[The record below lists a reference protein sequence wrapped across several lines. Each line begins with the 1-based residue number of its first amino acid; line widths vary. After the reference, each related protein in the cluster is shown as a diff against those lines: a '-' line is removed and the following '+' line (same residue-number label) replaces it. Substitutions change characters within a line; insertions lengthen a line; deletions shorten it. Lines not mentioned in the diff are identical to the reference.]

1 MICTNAIT
9 AHEIRVSPVSAAVAE
24 ACSRIAPTWPL
35 DRMIAVNPWW
45 ELLGET
51 FTEVAAK
58 VAALGQVHCLM
69 PAAYYRQ
76 AWQNG
81 GIAATALRQALAETD
96 GSITELQMLAALERE
111 PVVPHWHNVSD
122 LLDGFRD
129 RQHQIAWRDEITQQ
143 ISQFCAAH
151 FQHDSPLRRDGG
163 LYRHWLDITRRDRG
177 IAILMGEPTLASHFQ
192 HLPDNAEDLLE
203 LAFGGLQVPP
213 EQMADYAHA
222 LLLDINGWA
231 SWVAYERWQAR
242 LSGRDHTQMEGLLA
256 VRIAWELVLWR
267 HHQGKPIG
275 RQLRHLWQLEQ
286 RGLSQLLQQHR
297 AAQAPLLI
305 WQRAAELTYQHR
317 LQETLAAPIA
327 QAQSLA
333 PQVQAVFCI
342 DVRSEPLR
350 RALEAQSSSVQ
361 TLGFAG
367 FFGLSL
373 EYKPAGSAASRPHL
387 PGLLSPVLQVR
398 EGGAKAESLSR
409 RRESANIHSAGRQ
422 EWSRAAPS
430 TFSVVEALGL
440 GYAWKLLRNTLR
452 PPAAPV
458 VQLSNSEWTLERN
471 GIPLNHTDKAHLVQK
486 VLRGMGLTTFAP
498 FILLVG
504 HASQSCNNAHAAG
517 LDCGACG
524 GQSGELSVRVL
535 AQLLNDQEVRTA
547 LAHLGI
553 QIPSAT
559 RFLPALHNT
568 VTDEILIL
576 EQAERLPAIHQNWLV
591 AARTAAQRE
600 KACDST
606 LSDSA
611 LAKGLRRKTA
621 DWAEVRPEW
630 GLANNAAFIAAP
642 RSLTRQLDLQGRC
655 FLHEY
660 DQRLDT
666 DFSVLEQIMTAPV
679 IVAHW
684 INMQYNASVTD
695 PVTYGSGNKLLHNIV
710 GGHLGVFEGN
720 GGDLRIGLPLQ
731 SVHDGE
737 NWIHQP
743 LRLTVVVAAP
753 KEVLQML
760 VKKHAVL
767 RQLFD
772 NGWAYLCHWDDST
785 RELERYDRGYWRALA
800 A

>member
-1 MICTNAIT
+1 MSLANVKT
-9 AHEIRVSPVSAAVAE
+9 AQEAQVSPVSIAVAE

-45 ELLGET
+45 EMRGEE
-51 FTEVAAK
+51 FAQVSAK

-69 PAAYYRQ
+69 PATYYKQ

-81 GIAATALRQALAETD
+81 GIDATALRQALAESD
-96 GSITELQMLAALERE
+96 GSITELQMLAALEHE
-111 PVVPHWHNVSD
+111 PAVPHWHNISD

-151 FQHDSPLRRDGG
+151 FQHDSPLRSSGD
-163 LYRHWLDITRRDRG
+163 LYRHWLEITRRDRG
-177 IAILMGEPTLASHFQ
+177 IAILMGEPTLDSHFQ

-203 LAFGGLQVPP
+203 LAFGGLQVPA

-242 LSGRDHTQMEGLLA
+242 LASRDHHQMEELLA
-256 VRIAWELVLWR
+256 VRAAWELVLWR

-275 RQLRHLWQLEQ
+275 RQLRHLWLLEQ
-286 RGLSQLLQQHR
+286 RGLPQLLQQHR

-305 WQRAAELTYQHR
+305 WQRAVKITYQHN
-317 LQETLAAPIA
+317 LQEILAAPIA
-327 QAQSLA
+327 QAQSPT
-333 PQVQAVFCI
+333 PQLQAVFCI

-350 RALEAQSSSVQ
+350 RALEAQSPDVQ

-367 FFGLSL
+367 FFGLPL
-373 EYKPAGSAASRPHL
+373 EYKPAGSISSRPHL

-398 EGGAKAESLSR
+398 EGGAKADALSR
-409 RRESANIHSAGRQ
+409 QRASANLHSAGQQ

-452 PPAAPV
+452 PTAAPV
-458 VQLSNSEWTLERN
+458 ARLTASEWTLERSGN
-471 GIPLNHTDKAHLVQK
+471 ALNAAEKAQLVQK
-486 VLRGMGLTTFAP
+486 VLRGMGITSFAP
-498 FILLVG
+498 FVLLVG
-504 HASQSCNNAHAAG
+504 HVSQSCNNAHAAG
-517 LDCGACG
+517 LECGACG

-535 AQLLNDQEVRTA
+535 AQLLNDQEVRA
-547 LAHLGI
+547 ELSQLGI
-553 QIPSAT
+553 QIPIST

-568 VTDEILIL
+568 VTDEILVL
-576 EQAERLPAIHQNWLV
+576 EHTKIFPETYRNWLV
-591 AARTAAQRE
+591 AARNAAQLAR
-600 KACDST
+600 A
-606 LSDSA
+606 DSA
-611 LAKGLRRKTA
+611 TENATSLAKKLRRKTA
-621 DWAEVRPEW
+621 DWAEVRPEK

-642 RSLTRQLDLQGRC
+642 RHLTRQLDLQGRC

-660 DQRLDT
+660 DQRLDA

-679 IVAHW
+679 VVAHW

-695 PVTYGSGNKLLHNIV
+695 PVAYGSGNKLLHNVV

-753 KEVLQML
+753 KEALQAL
-760 VKKHAVL
+760 VSKHEVL
-767 RQLFD
+767 RQLFH
-772 NGWAYLCHWDDST
+772 NGWAYLCHWHEET
-785 RELERYDRGYWRALA
+785 RQLERYDRGSWRLLVA
-800 A
+800 